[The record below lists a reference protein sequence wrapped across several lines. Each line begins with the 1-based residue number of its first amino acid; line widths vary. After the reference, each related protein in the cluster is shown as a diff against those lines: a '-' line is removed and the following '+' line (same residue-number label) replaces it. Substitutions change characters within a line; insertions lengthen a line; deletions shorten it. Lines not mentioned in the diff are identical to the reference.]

1 MVHCLFSV
9 IVYSSKFSTDV
20 LKTKGVQNVT
30 GAPKWTTLIIGRSYA
45 VCPRRFPGATFPTF
59 TRAGKR
65 RNQLIKLPY
74 AIRRHHREQTKW
86 NFLLIRCGRITI
98 FHKPSNEM
106 KPGFTSSGEKTAS
119 HSVKHFEKKILQFSG
134 TPCQIWSAP
143 REWKLHR
150 WIQRKRMSQA
160 TSSSGF
166 PALKITA

>member
-65 RNQLIKLPY
+65 RNQLIKITAPSED
-74 AIRRHHREQTKW
+74 ITK
-86 NFLLIRCGRITI
+86 NR
-98 FHKPSNEM
+98 
-106 KPGFTSSGEKTAS
+106 
-119 HSVKHFEKKILQFSG
+119 
-134 TPCQIWSAP
+134 P
-143 REWKLHR
+143 REIFFRLGAGESRIHD
-150 WIQRKRMSQA
+150 
-160 TSSSGF
+160 F
-166 PALKITA
+166 PQTEQ